1 MKVGKVTAEYLQEPD
16 DYDESREMQIIK
28 LTAEPVLLHLHE
40 QKKEDYFIVIETK
53 RFAFNDEKEVIDLI
67 RDFKKRLKE
76 IKQ

>member
-1 MKVGKVTAEYLQEPD
+1 MKVGKITAEYLQEPD
-16 DYDESREMQIIK
+16 DYDESRGVQTIK

-40 QKKEDYFIVIETK
+40 QNKEDYFIVIETK
-53 RFAFNDEKEVIDLI
+53 RFAFNDEKEAIDLI

>member
-1 MKVGKVTAEYLQEPD
+1 MKVGKVIVEYLQEPD
-16 DYDESREMQIIK
+16 DYDESREMQIIT

>member
-16 DYDESREMQIIK
+16 DYDESREMQIIT

-53 RFAFNDEKEVIDLI
+53 RFAFNDEKEVLDLLK
-67 RDFKKRLKE
+67 DFKKRIKE